1 MNQLL
6 VSCFKIKREFIMKKT
21 FLFLFLLSSTTVYAY
36 EQDACQVMKNMASML
51 MTEYQQG
58 FDIEN
63 YLQATSGKLSENQSL
78 LLIDMIS
85 NAKQYQIYA
94 TDFAKEQAIENY
106 ANEWREDCERN
117 IEPE

>member
-1 MNQLL
+1 
-6 VSCFKIKREFIMKKT
+6 MKKT

-63 YLQATSGKLSENQSL
+63 YLQATSYKWEVIGKP
-78 LLIDMIS
+78 IF
-85 NAKQYQIYA
+85 
-94 TDFAKEQAIENY
+94 TTH
-106 ANEWREDCERN
+106 
-117 IEPE
+117 